1 MSLFKRDREQPVGS
15 TIPPAKQPPPP
26 RVREVR
32 PVAAQGPVAAAQTDP
47 PAQQQPMDVPV
58 LKRDNAA
65 VLDHNTQLTGTL
77 LSEGNV
83 LIEGSFEGEMD
94 AKQMIVVEKDASAEG
109 KLRATDVIVSGTFD
123 GEIICQNRFWVRPG
137 GSITGEI
144 NTSILVVEEGS
155 TVNCR
160 FVMSREER

>member
-1 MSLFKRDREQPVGS
+1 MSIFKRDREEPVGS
-15 TIPPAKQPPPP
+15 TIPPARQPPPSG
-26 RVREVR
+26 VREVR
-32 PVAAQGPVAAAQTDP
+32 PVAAQTPAAAAQTDS
-47 PAQQQPMDVPV
+47 PARQQPTDAPV
-58 LKRDNAA
+58 LRRDDAA

-94 AKQMIVVEKDASAEG
+94 AKEMIVVEKDASAEG

-123 GEIICQNRFWVRPG
+123 GEVICQNRLWVRPG
-137 GSITGEI
+137 GSISGEI
-144 NTSILVVEEGS
+144 NTSVLVIEEGS